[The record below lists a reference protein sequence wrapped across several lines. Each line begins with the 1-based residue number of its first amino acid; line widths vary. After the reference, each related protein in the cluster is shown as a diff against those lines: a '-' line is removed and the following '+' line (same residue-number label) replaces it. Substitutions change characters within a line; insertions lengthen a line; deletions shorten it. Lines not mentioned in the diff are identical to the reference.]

1 MGLIRVSDHAEQTI
15 KRVSDGRTI
24 TATVD
29 AILAASIT
37 PDGKIYA
44 AKESSVKS
52 LQSYLDEKFKHLES
66 LIEDTTIDRLASSRP
81 QNTLVPLKWDGCLQ
95 EVYFNFPDDD
105 PCWPPKVREAWGES
119 DTLDQAEFA
128 SDGNFIYDVTGGD
141 RMVVLNITPEL
152 RSFLRARGFEA

>member
-44 AKESSVKS
+44 AKEDS

-66 LIEDTTIDRLASSRP
+66 LIEDTAVDRLDRAKPSRLLP
-81 QNTLVPLKWDGCLQ
+81 SEITWENCIQD
-95 EVYFNFPDDD
+95 VYFDFPDDD
-105 PCWPPKVREAWGES
+105 PVWLPRVKEAWGES

-141 RMVVLNITPEL
+141 RMAVLNITPAL
-152 RSFLRARGFEA
+152 RSYLKEKGFEV

>member
-44 AKESSVKS
+44 GEKDS

-66 LIEDTTIDRLASSRP
+66 LIEDTTIDRLTTPSRSS
-81 QNTLVPLKWDGCLQ
+81 LVPLKWDGCLQ

-105 PCWPPKVREAWGES
+105 PCWPPKVKEAWGES

-141 RMVVLNITPEL
+141 RMAVLNITPEL
-152 RSFLRARGFEA
+152 RSFLRARGFEV

>member
-44 AKESSVKS
+44 AKEDS

-66 LIEDTTIDRLASSRP
+66 LIEDTTVDRLASSHS
-81 QNTLVPLKWDGCLQ
+81 QSSLVPLKWDGCLQ

-141 RMVVLNITPEL
+141 RMAVLNITPAL
-152 RSFLRARGFEA
+152 RSYLKEKGFEV